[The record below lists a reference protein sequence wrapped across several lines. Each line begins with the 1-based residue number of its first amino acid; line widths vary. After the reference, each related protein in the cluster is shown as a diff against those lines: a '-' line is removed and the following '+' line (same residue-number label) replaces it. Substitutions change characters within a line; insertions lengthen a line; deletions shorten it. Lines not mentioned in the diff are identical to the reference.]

1 MRSTSPTKKMSN
13 STKKGSK
20 KNNSSRRTKGSA
32 SMRPPRAVE
41 SRADSIRTS
50 LLKRSKSTPRER
62 ARHSDYEQDN
72 RSDRTASTA
81 SIDSSEVLSTT
92 SQPIFPFSKM
102 FAKDEEAPLE
112 KQELSPDDIPNM
124 SSEIRCKLEQA
135 KRREEIILATL
146 RAKMREERMY
156 PSKKTTAN
164 DLITEDF
171 IQKAVTGEIYNE
183 PKEPTGSARNIRDS
197 ISISFEDIR
206 QDSSPKKSE
215 DYAHDHTN
223 PDYTYNNDEDS
234 GDSDSEGDINGSSVS
249 NLQDV
254 VNYQDDANG
263 LYLDKP
269 YSMNPISSMALSL
282 GAGVEK
288 VIEDGIRSVNS
299 IEFL

>member
-1 MRSTSPTKKMSN
+1 M
-13 STKKGSK
+13 G
-20 KNNSSRRTKGSA
+20 
-32 SMRPPRAVE
+32 RAVE

-50 LLKRSKSTPRER
+50 LLNRSKSTPRER
-62 ARHSDYEQDN
+62 VRHSDYEQVN
-72 RSDRTASTA
+72 RTDRAASTSTA
-81 SIDSSEVLSTT
+81 SIDGSEVLSTT

-102 FAKDEEAPLE
+102 FAKDEEAPLA

-156 PSKKTTAN
+156 PSKNTTAN

-171 IQKAVTGEIYNE
+171 IQKAVSGEIYNE

-206 QDSSPKKSE
+206 QDSSPKKSQ

-234 GDSDSEGDINGSSVS
+234 SGSDSEGDINGSSVS

-254 VNYQDDANG
+254 ANYQDHAIG

>member
-1 MRSTSPTKKMSN
+1 MRRIIRNPSPSKKTSN
-13 STKKGSK
+13 STKNGS
-20 KNNSSRRTKGSA
+20 NSSRRTKGSS
-32 SMRPPRAVE
+32 SMKAPRAVE
-41 SRADSIRTS
+41 SRADSIRSS
-50 LLKRSKSTPRER
+50 LLKRTKSPPRER
-62 ARHSDYEQDN
+62 VRNPDYDRDTHSERQ
-72 RSDRTASTA
+72 ASTA
-81 SIDSSEVLSTT
+81 SIDGSEVFSTR

-102 FAKDEEAPLE
+102 FPEDEEAPLE
-112 KQELSPDDIPNM
+112 KQDLSPDDIPNM
-124 SSEIRCKLEQA
+124 SLEIRSKLEQA

-156 PSKKTTAN
+156 PSKKTAAN
-164 DLITEDF
+164 DIITEDF

-183 PKEPTGSARNIRDS
+183 PKQPTGSARNIRDS

-206 QDSSPKKSE
+206 QDTSPKKFD
-215 DYAHDHTN
+215 DYSHDHTN
-223 PDYTYNNDEDS
+223 PDYYHNNGDNS
-234 GDSDSEGDINGSSVS
+234 DSDSEGDIGGSSVS

-254 VNYQDDANG
+254 SSYQGDANS
-263 LYLDKP
+263 LKLDKP